1 MTFHEL
7 RNVFFG
13 CPGTSQDKLAFVL
26 LNNAAFPEA
35 VKKYKVTSFPHLVVV
50 RKDKKDEIYKGAFE
64 FQKLFDWLNVF
75 SETFV
80 MGGGFSD
87 AAPPAEFDPELQP
100 WYFNTS
106 MCATTYFRGLSRRY

>member
-1 MTFHEL
+1 M
-7 RNVFFG
+7 
-13 CPGTSQDKLAFVL
+13 AFVL
-26 LNNAAFPEA
+26 LNSAAFPEA

-50 RKDKKDEIYKGAFE
+50 RKDKKDEVYKGAFE

-87 AAPPAEFDPELQP
+87 AAPAAEFDPELQP
-100 WYFNTS
+100 WYVR
-106 MCATTYFRGLSRRY
+106 AAV

>member
-1 MTFHEL
+1 MPRKEHVLICCWLF
-7 RNVFFG
+7 
-13 CPGTSQDKLAFVL
+13 QDKLAFVL
-26 LNNAAFPEA
+26 LNKDSFPEA

-50 RKDKKDEIYKGAFE
+50 RKDKKDEVYKGAFE

-87 AAPPAEFDPELQP
+87 TAPPAEIDPELQP
-100 WYFNTS
+100 WWVF
-106 MCATTYFRGLSRRY
+106 LSLPKLDSSLSLVN